1 MQFFWKHLHNNKGDE
16 NVSKLIWIVIAFVIG
31 ALLLS
36 TMSVAF
42 RTDGTG
48 AISGWLNSSLEN
60 WFGEADGRDGFVSG
74 GTGGSGPS
82 ADPEGNEKTE
92 LDGIILVHDAS
103 KGILTT
109 DPSITSTNGIQGNG
123 GKESNY
129 TQMFSASTISLEA
142 ISEFDSKTASS

>member
-48 AISGWLNSSLEN
+48 TIKSCTKKVKLEFASDLLNKLTNLTSDKVTSLDDDILN
-60 WFGEADGRDGFVSG
+60 YRQLAMIATRYDLKRDTVN
-74 GTGGSGPS
+74 P
-82 ADPEGNEKTE
+82 NYIHEKE
-92 LDGIILVHDAS
+92 LYTIHLGL
-103 KGILTT
+103 
-109 DPSITSTNGIQGNG
+109 
-123 GKESNY
+123 KEINRY
-129 TQMFSASTISLEA
+129 LLM
-142 ISEFDSKTASS
+142 D